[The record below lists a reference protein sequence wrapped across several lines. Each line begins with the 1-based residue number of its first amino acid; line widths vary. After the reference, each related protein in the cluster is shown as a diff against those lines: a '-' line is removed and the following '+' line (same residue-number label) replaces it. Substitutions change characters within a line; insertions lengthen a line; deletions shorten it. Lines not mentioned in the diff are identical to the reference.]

1 MDSYN
6 YLFNIA
12 TFYLILAY
20 ITFFI
25 KETKSGLNIS
35 FKSILYPAMAITFI
49 FSGLCIGF
57 ATMLVYIIISVIILV
72 VCLPFLRTFLEKRRN
87 R

>member
-6 YLFNIA
+6 FLFHIT

-25 KETKSGLNIS
+25 KETKSGLNTS
-35 FKSILYPAMAITFI
+35 FKYILYPAMAITFI
-49 FSGLCIGF
+49 FTGLCIGF
-57 ATMLVYIIISVIILV
+57 ATTLVYIVLSVIILV
-72 VCLPFLRTFLEKRRN
+72 VCLPVLRTYLDKRSN

>member
-6 YLFNIA
+6 LLFHIA
-12 TFYLILAY
+12 IFYLILAY

-25 KETKSGLNIS
+25 KETKSGLSIS
-35 FKSILYPAMAITFI
+35 FKSILYPATAITFI

-57 ATMLVYIIISVIILV
+57 ATMLVYIILSVIILI
-72 VCLPFLRTFLEKRRN
+72 VCLPFLRTYLDKRSN
-87 R
+87 C